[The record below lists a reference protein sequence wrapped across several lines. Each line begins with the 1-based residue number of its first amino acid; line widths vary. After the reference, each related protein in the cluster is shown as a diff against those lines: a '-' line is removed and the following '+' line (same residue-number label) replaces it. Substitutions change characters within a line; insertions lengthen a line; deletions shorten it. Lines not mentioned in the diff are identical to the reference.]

1 MENPPVSEHGENLN
15 HDAYA
20 PGQHLLI
27 DFWGARQP
35 RTTGEVEVL
44 LRDAATASGATV
56 LDVRLH
62 GFGDGGGITG
72 VAILAESHISL
83 HTWPERGYIALDIF
97 LCGARD
103 AGPALEILRNRLK
116 PERFAVSRHLRGQ
129 APDEAQQIAVC
140 N

>member
-1 MENPPVSEHGENLN
+1 MS

-27 DFWGARQP
+27 DFWGAEQPGNIRQ
-35 RTTGEVEVL
+35 VETL
-44 LRDAATASGATV
+44 LRDAATACGATV

-83 HTWPERGYIALDIF
+83 HTWPERDYIALDIF
-97 LCGARD
+97 LCGARN
-103 AGPALEILRNRLK
+103 ATSALEILKMRLR
-116 PERFAVSRHLRGQ
+116 PERFAIFMHLRGADNGQ
-129 APDEAQQIAVC
+129 SKADCRAQLKSV
-140 N
+140 

>member
-1 MENPPVSEHGENLN
+1 MS

-27 DFWGARQP
+27 DFWGAQQP
-35 RTTGEVEVL
+35 RTIEQVETL
-44 LRDAATASGATV
+44 LRHAATACGATV
-56 LDVRLH
+56 LDIRLH

-83 HTWPERGYIALDIF
+83 HTWPERDYIALDIF
-97 LCGARD
+97 LCGGRNAT
-103 AGPALEILRNRLK
+103 PALEMLNMQLK
-116 PERFAVSRHLRGQ
+116 PAYSAISRHLRGATPDKAKLIA
-129 APDEAQQIAVC
+129 AP